1 MASTRNKNQ
10 QGDYRV
16 EQLAYNQQFAYKTNK
31 EYSIVNPTYL
41 AGDGLIQGR
50 VPDSLLARNPQDI
63 ESFLFG
69 IDSTN
74 LVKPQGPVSAQ
85 LKCISSA
92 SIMHK
97 VPLIMPHD
105 LYMQPNQREPI
116 FGSTIR

>member
-16 EQLAYNQQFAYKTNK
+16 EQMAYKQQFAYLTNK

-74 LVKPQGPVSAQ
+74 LVKPHGPVSAQ

-92 SIMHK
+92 SIINK
-97 VPLIMPHD
+97 IPLIMPHD
-105 LYMQPNQREPI
+105 LVIQPDQRQTI
-116 FGSTIR
+116 FGSSR

>member
-16 EQLAYNQQFAYKTNK
+16 EQLANNQQLSYNTNK
-31 EYSIVNPTYL
+31 EYGIAKQTYL

-50 VPDSLLARNPQDI
+50 VPDHLLARNPQDI

-69 IDSTN
+69 INSTN
-74 LVKPQGPVSAQ
+74 LVKPQGPLSAQ

-92 SIMHK
+92 SIINK
-97 VPLIMPHD
+97 VPLIMPDD
-105 LYMQPNQREPI
+105 LNMQPDQRQPI
-116 FGSTIR
+116 FGSIIR